1 MKNINT
7 KKIVEDISSSLIYI
21 LKWSVLAVLI
31 GIIVGFAGV
40 IFKSS
45 LDLGTRLLAAL
56 TKTNLVYIL
65 PIIGLFMSGVITSTF
80 APEAAGPGADAII
93 KAYNEKWGKIDII
106 VVPVKL
112 ISSVFTIVFGGSAG
126 MEDPAV
132 HMGGGIA
139 SFVGE
144 KLNLKLK
151 DIQKITVCGM
161 GAAFGSIF
169 TVPLAGGIF
178 GAEIIYRD
186 DLDYDNLFISFI
198 SSITAYFVYAV
209 MLGQTRIFNFPVPLE
224 YTFIPTRDILFFIIF
239 GVIVGLISL
248 LFIKI
253 LHGYEHF
260 SEELELPPYFKTA
273 LGGVF
278 VGITALAVSPHILG
292 PGLSLLEIVTIEG
305 KFTTGM
311 LFLMIIGKILATSFT
326 LGSGASGGVVVPSLV
341 VGGLTGAFLA
351 QIFNFPY
358 PIALISAGSVGVLGS
373 AAHIPISMTLMA
385 AEVFGMELIKPATI
399 VCFIGTWIARND
411 TIYQESYVSKLKSL
425 KAPHYYDNFED
436 E

>member
-1 MKNINT
+1 MFTLKT
-7 KKIVEDISSSLIYI
+7 RKFFEDTSLSIKYI
-21 LKWSVLAVLI
+21 LKWSVLAVMI
-31 GIIVGFAGV
+31 GVIVGMASV

-45 LDLGTRLLAAL
+45 LNLGTRLLASL
-56 TKTNLVYIL
+56 TETHLVYIL
-65 PIIGLFMSGVITSTF
+65 PIIGLFMSGLITSTF
-80 APEAAGPGADAII
+80 ASEAAGPGADAII
-93 KAYNEKWGKIDII
+93 KAYNENWGKADII
-106 VVPVKL
+106 VVPIRL

-139 SFVGE
+139 SFVGD
-144 KLNLKLK
+144 KLNLKLT
-151 DIQKITVCGM
+151 DIQKITICGM
-161 GAAFGSIF
+161 SAAFGSIF
-169 TVPLAGGIF
+169 TVPLAGGVF
-178 GAEIIYRD
+178 GPEIIYRD

-198 SSITAYFVYAV
+198 SSITAYFVYAI

-224 YTFIPTRDILFFIIF
+224 YTFVPTRDILLFIVV
-239 GVIVGLISL
+239 GVIVGLTSL

-260 SEELELPPYFKTA
+260 SEGLSLPPYFKTA
-273 LGGVF
+273 LGGVL
-278 VGITALAVSPHILG
+278 VGVTALIISPYILG
-292 PGLSLLEIVTIEG
+292 SGLSLLELITIEG
-305 KFTTGM
+305 KFTTQM
-311 LFLMIIGKILATSFT
+311 LFLMIIGKIVATSFT

-351 QIFNFPY
+351 QVFNFPY

-411 TIYQESYVSKLKSL
+411 TIYQESYVSRIESL
-425 KAPHYYDNFED
+425 KAPHCYDNFED
-436 E
+436 K